1 MGVFVYEATTT
12 DGRKIRGTLR
22 APDRAQAQNELK
34 KKNLNVVQL
43 KEQKQ
48 KKDLFGKPLQARAKT
63 KEVSMMTR
71 QLATMIGAGLTLIES
86 LETLYEQARD
96 PGMKLALDD
105 IIERVRAGSDLSTA
119 LSNHPKVFSKIY
131 VNMVKA
137 AEASGQLD
145 AVLVRLSEYLESV
158 EELKREIRG
167 AIMYPAFSL
176 TLIIAITGFLIVFII
191 PKFKTMFA
199 EMGME
204 KLPLLTSAL
213 LAVGEFARSYILFII
228 GGFIVLAIL
237 FKLYIGTRGGRK
249 QWHWFLFHV
258 PIFGELFRKVSLSRF
273 SKTLATLL
281 ESGVNMLGSLE
292 IVAGVAGN
300 RLVEEAV
307 FKARD
312 EVSKGKQLSEPLST
326 FKVFPPILV
335 RMVAVGEKTGQLE
348 TLLKKISEFYDHE
361 VRTTVKALTSILEPI
376 LIAAMGA
383 IVGTIVLAIFLP
395 IIELQKKL
403 SGG

>member
-34 KKNLNVVQL
+34 KKNLNIVQL

-48 KKDLFGKPLQARAKT
+48 KKDLFGKPLQAKAKT
-63 KEVSMMTR
+63 KEVALMTR

-145 AVLVRLSEYLESV
+145 SVLVRLSEYLESV

-213 LAVGEFARSYILFII
+213 LALGEFARSYVLFVI
-228 GGFIVLAIL
+228 GGFIVLCIL
-237 FKLYIGTRGGRK
+237 FKLYIGTKGGQK

-307 FKARD
+307 LKARD

-335 RMVAVGEKTGQLE
+335 RMAAVGEKTGQLE
-348 TLLKKISEFYDHE
+348 TLLKKISEFYEHE